1 MNRMKE
7 KTAKLLQR
15 VVDWTSGNGLMQQE
29 ISASGSD
36 VVSPEMAALIRRTAA
51 EGCVL
56 LKNDGTL
63 PLKKDEKVAVFGRCQ
78 LDWFYVGYGS
88 GGDVHPP
95 YRANLMEGLSNAGVA
110 YDREVAELY
119 KTWCSTEENQASHGW
134 WGHWPMS
141 HPEMLLGKT
150 TITNAAVR

>member
-7 KTAKLLQR
+7 KTAKLFQR

-56 LKNDGTL
+56 LKNDGTT
-63 PLKKDEKVAVFGRCQ
+63 KERF
-78 LDWFYVGYGS
+78 
-88 GGDVHPP
+88 
-95 YRANLMEGLSNAGVA
+95 
-110 YDREVAELY
+110 
-119 KTWCSTEENQASHGW
+119 CS
-134 WGHWPMS
+134 
-141 HPEMLLGKT
+141 
-150 TITNAAVR
+150 